1 MTNYLKT
8 ITMFKPQLKKLQQR
22 SSTEEGFTLFEVI
35 VTTLIISG
43 FFLAGLQAIVIST
56 ALRLEA
62 KELSESMLWIEEDL
76 DWIRYNGSSIKLPY
90 VKNTAS
96 DPEADD
102 RCESSSVTTVN
113 ITNGFAND
121 FRQNVLTADAA
132 INLERDVENSLN
144 SSKTTFYREDLALPL
159 KVDNLDIPNT
169 YQMIRTITLK
179 DESPFDVIKVKYEV
193 HNDNPY
199 DSTTLVEGTEEVEV
213 EVIPDATF
221 QCPE

>member
-1 MTNYLKT
+1 
-8 ITMFKPQLKKLQQR
+8 MFKPQLKKLQQR